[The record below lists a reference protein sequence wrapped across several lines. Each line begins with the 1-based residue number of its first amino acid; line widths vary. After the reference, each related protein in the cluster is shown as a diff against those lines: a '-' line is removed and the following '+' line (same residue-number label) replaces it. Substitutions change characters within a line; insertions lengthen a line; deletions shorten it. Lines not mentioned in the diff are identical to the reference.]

1 MIFKYLTIQYPPLF
15 ADDIDYEI
23 EEKIF
28 NINPG
33 VLTFRVGKEVLE
45 VLKESPYYIRRGK
58 YCSDGRTGTYDK
70 RAVFL
75 VDYLLPTVLVAEGPR
90 DEMTFRVCK

>member
-1 MIFKYLTIQYPPLF
+1 MIFKNLTIQYPPLF

-28 NINPG
+28 NVNPG
-33 VLTFRVGKEVLE
+33 ALTFYVGKEAWE

-58 YCSDGRTGTYDK
+58 YCFDGRTGTYDK

>member
-28 NINPG
+28 NVNPG
-33 VLTFRVGKEVLE
+33 VLTFYVGKEVLE
-45 VLKESPYYIRRGK
+45 VLKESPY
-58 YCSDGRTGTYDK
+58 
-70 RAVFL
+70 
-75 VDYLLPTVLVAEGPR
+75 
-90 DEMTFRVCK
+90 